1 MPEIS
6 RFFESLYGCLPNLIR
21 HIIRRTF
28 MPIIRTMWRSIVS
41 IDPVECMAG
50 QLPGRQR
57 RLVEAWAELH
67 QVELLAD
74 WQQLQQ
80 GASPLPIDPLR

>member
-6 RFFESLYGCLPNLIR
+6 RFFGIIIWMFAELIC
-21 HIIRRTF
+21 HIIHRTF
-28 MPIIRTMWRSIVS
+28 MPYQDVVAIYS

-80 GASPLPIDPLR
+80 GASPLPIEPLR